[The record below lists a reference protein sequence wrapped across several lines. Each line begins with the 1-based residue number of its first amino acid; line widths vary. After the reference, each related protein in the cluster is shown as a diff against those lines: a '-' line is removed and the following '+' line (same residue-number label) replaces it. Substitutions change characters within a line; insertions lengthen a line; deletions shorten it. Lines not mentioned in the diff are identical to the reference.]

1 MFERFIFVKR
11 VIQAVEV
18 IHCAV
23 LIVNNSDEGD
33 DFIAVIAES
42 KKKKEKWG
50 HLKNMMPIK
59 ETRRFVMDKWL
70 EMDDTLPEMHIWY
83 VCERRGALM
92 HVTKLRKK
100 KRSF

>member
-1 MFERFIFVKR
+1 MFEPFIFVKP

-42 KKKKEKWG
+42 KQT
-50 HLKNMMPIK
+50 KN
-59 ETRRFVMDKWL
+59 E
-70 EMDDTLPEMHIWY
+70 
-83 VCERRGALM
+83 
-92 HVTKLRKK
+92 VT
-100 KRSF
+100 

>member
-1 MFERFIFVKR
+1 MFQPFIFIKR

-33 DFIAVIAES
+33 GSVAMIAKN
-42 KKKKEKWG
+42 KKNEKWV

-59 ETRRFVMDKWL
+59 ETRGYVMDKRL
-70 EMDDTLPEMHIWY
+70 EMDGYITWNGHLICLW
-83 VCERRGALM
+83 
-92 HVTKLRKK
+92 KK
-100 KRSF
+100 GCLDESY

>member
-11 VIQAVEV
+11 VIQAMEV

-42 KKKKEKWG
+42 KKKR
-50 HLKNMMPIK
+50 KNEVTWK
-59 ETRRFVMDKWL
+59 
-70 EMDDTLPEMHIWY
+70 IW
-83 VCERRGALM
+83 CL
-92 HVTKLRKK
+92 LK
-100 KRSF
+100 KREDL